1 MYFRNIA
8 HLYFYLPLHMSRHLC
23 YGGAAAA
30 YRYCFSSCKRWRAAF
45 CSSSVVHCWWLRCRS
60 NWKVSWRNC
69 RQSSRKAHRVLTRSW
84 CSCLCRRFRQSSLC
98 FRSIHTL
105 CALSAAFGQLI
116 FSITLPFHRG
126 LFESFLKYIYTF
138 ISFAFICSL
147 WYSRL
152 TTYQLLNCVIQM
164 NNNSHKCTDTSNCNT
179 LLGIIH
185 YFCRCWWGVL
195 FPLPFYLFLCLI
207 WLLWVDYSEILGTS
221 ILLSITDQRRLC

>member
-1 MYFRNIA
+1 MICVCEPR
-8 HLYFYLPLHMSRHLC
+8 
-23 YGGAAAA
+23 YGAAAAAA

-60 NWKVSWRNC
+60 NWKASWRNC

-105 CALSAAFGQLI
+105 CALSAVFGQLI

-152 TTYQLLNCVIQM
+152 TTYQLLNCVTQM
-164 NNNSHKCTDTSNCNT
+164 NNNSHKCTDTSNSNSIRNNS
-179 LLGIIH
+179 LLLLLLM
-185 YFCRCWWGVL
+185 GVL
-195 FPLPFYLFLCLI
+195 FPLPFFSLFLFLLAT
-207 WLLWVDYSEILGTS
+207 WPGKLWVDYSEILGTS
-221 ILLSITDQRRLC
+221 ILLIITDQRRLC